1 MNAWNVYL
9 HGKLIDTVFF
19 TRDCDVEYIR
29 KSLINHDGY
38 NDAIVVLK
46 ARK

>member
-19 TRDCDVEYIR
+19 NRDCDSEYIR

-38 NDAIVVLK
+38 NDAIVVRK